1 MKEPLAR
8 SSDLWTSHAAAESIR
23 SKVSGL
29 ELKIVRVLDQLGPM
43 TAGEIQAVLEGRGD
57 IQPTTRVHK
66 RMLGLV
72 RQGRVVADG
81 VRRDPHSGRMAT
93 KYEKR

>member
-57 IQPTTRVHK
+57 IGPTTRVHK